1 MPLQQP
7 PVIKQTY
14 CAPTG
19 SVKLQVAKAALV
31 QKDVNL
37 ESALDQVREVL
48 VLSAPLKSELSA
60 LLVHLDATVFL
71 VFAQHTYLTPFR
83 H

>member
-1 MPLQQP
+1 M
-7 PVIKQTY
+7 
-14 CAPTG
+14 
-19 SVKLQVAKAALV
+19 AKAALV